1 MIIAALKS
9 RRQKCMRPSQKALL
23 RRRPPRLI
31 FVASLLHVA
40 KLHLGAM
47 IKRTLYAIAV
57 YCFNG
62 QNRIFNNFLQLR
74 KKIRKENSPNK
85 LAQSQVPSPNRPDQ
99 MQRSVR
105 KSVACLILSKLWERK
120 LI

>member
-1 MIIAALKS
+1 
-9 RRQKCMRPSQKALL
+9 
-23 RRRPPRLI
+23 
-31 FVASLLHVA
+31 
-40 KLHLGAM
+40 M

-85 LAQSQVPSPNRPDQ
+85 LAQSQVPSPNRPEQ
-99 MQRSVR
+99 MQRSKSGPQVR
-105 KSVACLILSKLWERK
+105 RLSYLIETMGAKTNLDSIFFYKF
-120 LI
+120 